1 MESTS
6 RIVLNRSSEWVNRA
20 RSLKVL
26 VDGQQVGTIRNGN
39 TEEFR
44 IAPGAHTV
52 TCKIDWCSSR
62 DFEVNVRAEETA
74 YLHVRS
80 GLKYYWL
87 FLAPLMMGLIVNF
100 LLRFTPGGRPEWFNY
115 VLIAIGVPALL
126 YLFYFLTFGRKD
138 YLVISRDEK
147 TLFAR

>member
-1 MESTS
+1 M
-6 RIVLNRSSEWVNRA
+6 
-20 RSLKVL
+20 L

-44 IAPGAHTV
+44 IVPGQHIV

-62 DFEVNVRAEETA
+62 EFEINVASGETS

-80 GLKYYWL
+80 GLKYYWML
-87 FLAPLMMGLIVNF
+87 IAPLTVVLIAHFILNA
-100 LLRFTPGGRPEWFNY
+100 LPGGRPYWLDY
-115 VLIAIGVPALL
+115 AMIATAVPAFV
-126 YLFYFLTFGRKD
+126 YLFYFLTLGRKD

-147 TLFAR
+147 TLFGK